1 MNFVDNKLFAVPSNV
16 VYCGNGNYTF
26 SLTPKKVIGIKDYK
40 IINDKVVIVTFVD
53 GTTEK
58 AVCNPEDT
66 FDIERAV
73 EICICKKMFGGTKA
87 YNDAI
92 RKALKQ
98 IDAINKK
105 RKEDEEL
112 AKLIARK
119 KEKAANRKKLKQE
132 KIRKEM
138 IDIQVEAYLKAMKM
152 YNEENVY

>member
-1 MNFVDNKLFAVPSNV
+1 
-16 VYCGNGNYTF
+16 
-26 SLTPKKVIGIKDYK
+26 
-40 IINDKVVIVTFVD
+40 
-53 GTTEK
+53 
-58 AVCNPEDT
+58 
-66 FDIERAV
+66 
-73 EICICKKMFGGTKA
+73 MFGGTKA

>member
-1 MNFVDNKLFAVPSNV
+1 
-16 VYCGNGNYTF
+16 
-26 SLTPKKVIGIKDYK
+26 
-40 IINDKVVIVTFVD
+40 
-53 GTTEK
+53 
-58 AVCNPEDT
+58 
-66 FDIERAV
+66 
-73 EICICKKMFGGTKA
+73 MFGGTKA

-92 RKALKQ
+92 RKSLKQ

>member
-1 MNFVDNKLFAVPSNV
+1 MNLDKLLAVPANV
-16 VYCGNGNYTF
+16 VYWENGNYTF
-26 SLTPKKVIGIKDYK
+26 SLSPKKVIGIKDYK
-40 IINDKVVIVTFVD
+40 VINDKVVIVTFVD

-58 AVCNPEDT
+58 AVCDPEDT
-66 FDIERAV
+66 FDIERAI

-98 IDAINKK
+98 INEIDKK

-119 KEKAANRKKLKQE
+119 KEKAANRKKLRQE
-132 KIRKEM
+132 KTRKEM
-138 IDIQVEAYLKAMKM
+138 IDIQAEAYLKAMKM
-152 YNEENVY
+152 YNGENVY

>member
-1 MNFVDNKLFAVPSNV
+1 MNLDKLYENLNIMAWPS
-16 VYCGNGNYTF
+16 GTYTF
-26 SLTPKKVIGIKDYK
+26 SLPNIILVKIKDYK

-58 AVCNPEDT
+58 AVCDPEDT
-66 FDIERAV
+66 FDLERAV

-98 IDAINKK
+98 LDAIDKK

-119 KEKAANRKKLKQE
+119 KEKAANRKKLRQE
-132 KIRKEM
+132 KTRKEM
-138 IDIQVEAYLKAMKM
+138 IDIQAEAYLKAMKM
-152 YNEENVY
+152 YNGENVY